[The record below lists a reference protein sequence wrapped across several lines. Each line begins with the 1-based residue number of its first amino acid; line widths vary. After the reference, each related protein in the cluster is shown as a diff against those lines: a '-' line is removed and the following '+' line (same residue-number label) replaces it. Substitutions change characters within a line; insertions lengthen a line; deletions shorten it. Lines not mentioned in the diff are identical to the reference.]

1 MVDVANFFELLGT
14 WAKSLLGVCV
24 ITNKD
29 FFFFF
34 WVGEISSWLEK
45 YQYLIL
51 LFYHI
56 YAVSFMGIFVS
67 LHEKA
72 LYLA

>member
-29 FFFFF
+29 FFFL
-34 WVGEISSWLEK
+34 VGEISSWLEK

-56 YAVSFMGIFVS
+56 YAVSLMGIFIS
-67 LHEKA
+67 LHKKA